1 MPTLDEVKAAD
12 AAVEKKKADAMKE
25 YLTIPPD
32 GKPPNVE
39 PPPEALSEAQ
49 LAAQEA
55 EIKRKADEKQA
66 AEDAKKTPHPTQGHA
81 TQAPANV
88 PKHKDD
94 DDDDRVKPPAGR
106 GR

>member
-1 MPTLDEVKAAD
+1 MPTLEEVKAAD

-49 LAAQEA
+49 HKARDA
-55 EIKRKADEKQA
+55 EILRKAEEKVA
-66 AEDAKKTPHPTQGHA
+66 AEEAKKHPTQGHA
-81 TQAPANV
+81 TQSPANV